1 MADSPTQLSLAWMRA
16 NGYVPW
22 IVEYFNSF
30 SRKRVDLY
38 GMFDLI
44 GVGEQGTIVIQT
56 TSTGVAAR
64 VKKITDDDHAEA
76 LAACRKAGWTIH
88 VHGWT
93 SKKVGNRRHY
103 RQRIVDLS

>member
-1 MADSPTQLSLAWMRA
+1 MREQ
-16 NGYVPW
+16 GYLPW
-22 IVEYFNSF
+22 IVEYYNSF

-44 GVGEQGTIVIQT
+44 GVSDKGTIAIQT

-64 VKKITDDDHAEA
+64 VKKIRDEEHAVA
-76 LAACRKAGWTIH
+76 LAGVLAAGWTVQ

-93 SKKVGNRRHY
+93 SKKVGNRRIY
-103 RQRIVDLS
+103 RQRIVEVT

>member
-1 MADSPTQLSLAWMRA
+1 MNSPTQNSLSWLRT

-22 IVEYFNSF
+22 ICEYYNSF
-30 SRKRVDLY
+30 SRKRVDMY

-44 GVGEQGTIVIQT
+44 GVGELGTIAIQT

-64 VKKITDDDHAEA
+64 VKKITDDEHAIA

-93 SKKVGNRRHY
+93 SKKVGNRRVY